1 MKKLTRLLV
10 DSLLV
15 IFLISMVVLPI
26 ASLSIGDFDKPEQEV
41 LPASTFLEDT
51 KEATATT
58 STGN

>member
-1 MKKLTRLLV
+1 MV

-26 ASLSIGDFDKPEQEV
+26 ASLSIGDFDKPKQEV

-58 STGN
+58 STGD